1 MKIDPHYVSVLKW
14 KRGERDGLKLLRR
27 EVRPRITPLIEM
39 LPPKA
44 EQNYAADFVEQLV
57 AAWGTGRVMLD
68 SAKLGGIENGVALY
82 GAALALAA
90 KQDVSV
96 VPVVGL
102 HRDKKQIRTA
112 LAPRARGLAGRGHP
126 AGLGGLGGSGGGGHN
141 RGGGRGAGPPP
152 NNHHLARPPPP
163 PPRGL
168 ALRVNTEDMGGVDD
182 SGRDVLK
189 TEVARFVTAA
199 GTPRDRIDLLLD
211 VGPLAGIST
220 REAAAAVARHMV
232 AAAPDLEAWRSVTL
246 LASAFPQ
253 SVDAKSGGTTT
264 IERVEFPIWRA
275 LAAEHP
281 RLRFGDYAIQHPTL
295 KELDPKKI
303 KPAAAIRYTDED
315 HWLVVKGN
323 SVKDHGGAQFRSL
336 AKRVVTAPE
345 YKQPAHCTGC
355 EAAMACSEGEL
366 TAGSLEAWRRYGTT
380 HHLTLTTEQLGALAA
395 AA

>member
-102 HRDKKQIRTA
+102 HRDKKQIRTGR
-112 LAPRARGLAGRGHP
+112 APRAP
-126 AGLGGLGGSGGGGHN
+126 
-141 RGGGRGAGPPP
+141 
-152 NNHHLARPPPP
+152 
-163 PPRGL
+163 GL